1 MATKTKTNIKGLG
14 KKYRFTPDGLFAI
27 EPNLNPGFVTA
38 EQNDSKYL
46 YIKTDKIDEILNS
59 NSALS
64 NLIKNEFIVLD
75 ILEKT
80 KKLKMVVSGLDM
92 EYTYNK
98 YIFHRP
104 LIDKRK
110 YSKKGVVNSND
121 KSLNENDCLKFGEC
135 MTVMSQKPDM
145 NRFNTMIQS
154 DTSPPV
160 LQYSSLKNKQFG
172 ESDEL
177 NIELLSKIPESKKN
191 NNAIPENGESYAI
204 VRSEI
209 VEKSAPY
216 HIAFVL
222 YRHDNINITLE
233 ASADAGNEYY
243 PRFGFYDTNSDG
255 LTFHNLFSKHYTNGE
270 TVVLKRRNIDTVLN
284 EIDKEISEKNAE
296 KNEEPSSKKR
306 KITGG
311 KKKIS
316 NKKKISKKRKS
327 SKKRKTVKTMRFYK

>member
-1 MATKTKTNIKGLG
+1 MATKIKTNIKGFG

-27 EPNLNPGFVTA
+27 EPSGVNLK
-38 EQNDSKYL
+38 DSKYL
-46 YIKTDKIDEILNS
+46 YIKTDKVDEILTS

-80 KKLKMVVSGLDM
+80 RTLKMVLGGLDI
-92 EYTYNK
+92 ENTYNK

-110 YSKKGVVNSND
+110 YSKSGVVNSSD

-145 NRFNTMIQS
+145 NRFNTMIQA

-160 LQYSSLKNKQFG
+160 LQYSSLKNKKFG

-204 VRSEI
+204 IRSEI

-222 YRHDNINITLE
+222 YTHQNINITLE
-233 ASADAGNEYY
+233 ASADEGKEYY
-243 PRFGFYDTNSDG
+243 PQFSFYDTNSDG
-255 LTFHNLFSKHYTNGE
+255 YTFHNLYSKYYTNGE
-270 TVVLKRRNIDTVLN
+270 TVVLKTRNVDTVLK

-296 KNEEPSSKKR
+296 KNEEPSFTPL
-306 KITGG
+306 KI
-311 KKKIS
+311 
-316 NKKKISKKRKS
+316 
-327 SKKRKTVKTMRFYK
+327 